1 MNVGP
6 LPGHMLIATES
17 RAGRARSSSSA
28 DQPAIRYS
36 MEGNSGELVE
46 SEAASVVRLGA
57 QEGRAADWGRANRK
71 ETKYS

>member
-36 MEGNSGELVE
+36 MEGTSGELVE
-46 SEAASVVRLGA
+46 SEAASVVRFGG
-57 QEGRAADWGRANRK
+57 QEGLADWG
-71 ETKYS
+71 

>member
-6 LPGHMLIATES
+6 LPGHMLIATET

-46 SEAASVVRLGA
+46 KRGRFGRSLGA
-57 QEGRAADWGRANRK
+57 TGGASDWG
-71 ETKYS
+71 